1 MNESLTTLAL
11 PSSETQSLPTRSQI
25 QVAEEITRAAC
36 HEEGILLVHGVRGS
50 GKSWLFDRLDQFVGS
65 PGTVLIHRPLD
76 GSLLQHLQKYFNL
89 RPQSSNRANKQR
101 SRLIRAA
108 QGRQPGSQPWIL
120 AMDDADALS
129 SEDLELFLELCA
141 YRSQGP
147 TSLFKGVAAFDVERS
162 LRRSEVGGGMGNPG
176 GRAVPGVIAPPGGNE
191 VWRAMEAAGLPD
203 SLRGEASRMIELG
216 GAERDEVD
224 HLLAE
229 AVLRF
234 APGRVISF
242 SPQVAAR
249 IHRESRGLP
258 GLILNRASL
267 CLKLAIAQGLN
278 LVDESCAE
286 RVGLD
291 LSESAMNDEKSTR
304 LQAHV
309 AGPALPRVESAK
321 SAQRREVEPAFAAS
335 PEVRRPSSA
344 SAAEADPAPATG
356 EESHPPSPT
365 DAALGQAT
373 APQRN
378 EGRLSQADAELVPS
392 SRDAAFENAECKSH
406 AFAPEVAP
414 EVMNWT
420 SSSEETEG
428 DLTRSFSRLI
438 DGGEALLARIE
449 HAIAEPSPEP
459 GSEGVA
465 VLSALEA
472 RIDRKLRYLVE
483 MERRLS
489 RAERIAANLKSITDA
504 AEEREHKLRREG
516 DSLAERLENAKR
528 AAHQLEMECDQ
539 ACRAVRTQSEHID
552 EARGVLREVERA
564 TSHLKARTIG
574 LDESRGALNALEA
587 KSVEAF
593 RLSRELDERLKD
605 GSAMQSTLAEKIG
618 AGRRDFETRQAA
630 FEQRATEIERQV
642 AAAID
647 GAEEWPQRIA
657 GLMQDAHQQYQQLA
671 ADVTD
676 QLKDVQKG
684 RTEIGQCLGHARG
697 VLAQFE
703 AGVDAAQRADEALQ
717 TAAAE
722 RASIIVRLEERVK
735 EVSAQVDAESTRV
748 DEARK
753 EFASDVDR
761 LRSEFARQSRTVEDR
776 AIQTQGAL
784 QRFEENVGRFEE
796 DVDRIEMRIQ
806 SAKTEAATLNDAL
819 AAQSAATEARAEK
832 LAELIVR
839 GERMAEEARV
849 GLARIEQLQE
859 SIRDLEARLEPRA
872 ARIAAVGERVEE
884 AEARSQVLIATL
896 NELNQARATAG
907 AVTEELVAVLEKSQA
922 LRELFVARGDG
933 ASFDERFDGLVRKLR
948 LTRDAALNA
957 HEEMESRVRERESRS
972 RELLESLE
980 TGIGRAA
987 EILERTSAL
996 DAALSSA
1003 RQIQDILG
1011 VESGQAAQKIDELG
1025 SHTAAAASVLRQ
1037 LSEGVRETHHILSGL
1052 GREMKEAT
1060 ALAARQGETS
1070 DRAQELISRAE
1081 NQERTLQ
1088 KVVQA
1093 ADPLLA
1099 RFESAVRQAGSH
1111 AGELRALENSAQ
1123 ARADELNAAKMRT
1136 VETIKKIEQLIA
1148 TLQVSE
1154 KIHQTL
1160 EATIEKGRDTS
1171 HRVEESTVAAR
1182 EALDALA
1189 EERDQINGCIAE
1201 GDRALESNRIWV
1213 EKLREAGEAGE
1224 MLYARSAAVH
1234 EECRAAFERLRA
1246 ESRDA
1251 GALLGRCDN
1260 VLATVASHEETLET
1274 SERMIH
1280 EFAKQA
1286 NGLAEQLK
1294 TLHAESASLRETIA
1308 GLTAAPEEVTRKAQ
1322 EQAAQLEQVC
1332 QTVRKIFASLSK
1344 AGLEANEKI
1353 NQLRELSSG
1362 TDERLTF
1369 LAEQTQTTSRM
1380 LRDSVED
1387 AIRAQGRLAAMLEKA
1402 PALSAS
1408 HTRKSLST
1416 LAEGLQ
1422 APLGPLAKH
1431 NDRLGGKRLAGEPP
1445 LKVAPDTPPPTAP
1458 IKRDAETIKNART
1471 RSEEIAAMIREAQR
1485 AERTAAKTIP

>member
-11 PSSETQSLPTRSQI
+11 PSSETQPLPTRSQI
-25 QVAEEITRAAC
+25 QIAEEITRAAC

-65 PGTVLIHRPLD
+65 PGTVLIHRPRD
-76 GSLLQHLQKYFNL
+76 GSLLQQLQKHFNL

-129 SEDLELFLELCA
+129 SENLELFLELCA
-141 YRSQGP
+141 HRSQGP
-147 TSLFKGVAAFDVERS
+147 TGLFKGVAAFDVERS
-162 LRRSEVGGGMGNPG
+162 SRRSEAGGGMDNQS
-176 GRAVPGVIAPPGGNE
+176 GRAVPGVSGAPGGNE

-203 SLRGEASRMIELG
+203 SLRDAASRMIELG

-224 HLLAE
+224 RFLVE
-229 AVLRF
+229 AAFRF
-234 APGRVISF
+234 APGRDISF
-242 SPQVAAR
+242 SPQVVAR

-278 LVDESCAE
+278 IVDEACAD
-286 RVGLD
+286 RIGLD
-291 LSESAMNDEKSTR
+291 LSESAMSDEKSTR

-321 SAQRREVEPAFAAS
+321 SAQRREVEPTFAVS
-335 PEVRRPSSA
+335 VGRPASA
-344 SAAEADPAPATG
+344 SAAEADPAPASG
-356 EESHPPSPT
+356 EESHHPSPT

-373 APQRN
+373 GQQRG
-378 EGRLSQADAELVPS
+378 EGRPSRADAGPVPS
-392 SRDAAFENAECKSH
+392 SRNAGFETAECESH
-406 AFAPEVAP
+406 ALAPEVDP
-414 EVMNWT
+414 EATNWA
-420 SSSEETEG
+420 SSSEEMES

-449 HAIAEPSPEP
+449 HAIAEPSPES
-459 GSEGVA
+459 GSEGV
-465 VLSALEA
+465 VLLSALET

-504 AEEREHKLRREG
+504 AEEREYKLRREG
-516 DSLAERLENAKR
+516 DSLAERLESAKR
-528 AAHQLEMECDQ
+528 AAHQLEMECGQ
-539 ACRAVRTQSEHID
+539 AGRAVRAQSEHVD

-564 TSHLKARTIG
+564 TSHLKARAIG
-574 LDESRGALNALEA
+574 LDEARGALNALEA

-593 RLSRELDERLKD
+593 RLSREMDERLKD
-605 GSAMQSTLAEKIG
+605 GLAMQSALAEKIG
-618 AGRRDFETRQAA
+618 AGRRDFEMRQAA
-630 FEQRATEIERQV
+630 FEQRAAEIERKA

-671 ADVTD
+671 ADVTG

-722 RASIIVRLEERVK
+722 RASIVVRLEERVK
-735 EVSAQVDAESTRV
+735 EVSAQVAAESTRV
-748 DEARK
+748 DEVRK

-761 LRSEFARQSRTVEDR
+761 LRAEFAQQFRAAEDR
-776 AIQTQGAL
+776 AIQIQGTF
-784 QRFEENVGRFEE
+784 QRFEENIGRFEE
-796 DVDRIEMRIQ
+796 DAGRIEMRIK

-819 AAQSAATEARAEK
+819 AAQSAATEARTDK

-849 GLARIEQLQE
+849 GLARIEQLHE

-872 ARIAAVGERVEE
+872 ARIAAVSERVEE
-884 AEARSQVLIATL
+884 AEARSQVLVATL
-896 NELNQARATAG
+896 NELNQARAAAG
-907 AVTEELVAVLEKSQA
+907 AVTEELVAVLEKGQA

-957 HEEMESRVRERESRS
+957 QEELEFRVRERESRS

-1025 SHTAAAASVLRQ
+1025 SHTAAAAGVLRQ
-1037 LSEGVRETHHILSGL
+1037 LSDGVRETHQLLFGL

-1088 KVVQA
+1088 KVVQT

-1111 AGELRALENSAQ
+1111 AGELRALENSTQ
-1123 ARADELNAAKMRT
+1123 MRADELNAAKMRT
-1136 VETIKKIEQLIA
+1136 VETVKKLEQLIA

-1154 KIHQTL
+1154 KVHAAL

-1171 HRVEESTVAAR
+1171 HRIEESAAVAR
-1182 EALDALA
+1182 GALDALA

-1201 GDRALESNRIWV
+1201 GDRALENNRVWV

-1224 MLYARSAAVH
+1224 MLYARSTAVH
-1234 EECRAAFERLRA
+1234 EECRAAFERLHA
-1246 ESRDA
+1246 ESRDVD
-1251 GALLGRCDN
+1251 ALLGRCDN
-1260 VLATVASHEETLET
+1260 VLATVTSHEETLET
-1274 SERMIH
+1274 SERMIR

-1294 TLHAESASLRETIA
+1294 ALHAESTSLRETIA

-1332 QTVRKIFASLSK
+1332 QTVRKIFAGLSK

-1362 TDERLTF
+1362 TDERLAF
-1369 LAEQTQTTSRM
+1369 LTEQTQAASRM

-1387 AIRAQGRLAAMLEKA
+1387 AIRAQGRLAATLEKA

-1422 APLGPLAKH
+1422 APLGPSAKR

-1445 LKVAPDTPPPTAP
+1445 LKAASDTSPPAAPT
-1458 IKRDAETIKNART
+1458 KRDAETIKNART

-1485 AERTAAKTIP
+1485 AERTAAQTPS